1 MKQLVM
7 RVARVNSELEKLR
20 SETWQ
25 LWKPDL
31 KTETGLK
38 MFKVII
44 VIHIHYIYICTVSTV
59 YTIYIHGLRSGVR
72 EM

>member
-1 MKQLVM
+1 M

-44 VIHIHYIYICTVSTV
+44 VIHIHYIYVQ
-59 YTIYIHGLRSGVR
+59 YIQYI
-72 EM
+72 